1 MSKDA
6 KKYWEKRAND
16 LLLNKKI
23 VAVEWMNA
31 QEQEEIGWHSRPVCL
46 KLDDGTW
53 IVPMRDDE
61 GNDGGALSISGDIPE
76 KEEVLGVF

>member
-6 KKYWEKRAND
+6 EKYWKERAND

-23 VAVEWMNA
+23 VAVEWMTEDESEN
-31 QEQEEIGWHSRPVCL
+31 IGLYSRPVCL
-46 KLDDGTW
+46 KLNDGTW

-61 GNDGGALSISGDIPE
+61 GNDGGALSISADIPE